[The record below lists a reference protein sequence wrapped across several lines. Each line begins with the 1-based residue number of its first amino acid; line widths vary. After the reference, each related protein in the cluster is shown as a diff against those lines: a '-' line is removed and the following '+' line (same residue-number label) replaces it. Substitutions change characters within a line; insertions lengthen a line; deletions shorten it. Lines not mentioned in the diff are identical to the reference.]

1 MSAQI
6 ELVVITPADI
16 SAFVDGELTSEDRR
30 NIAACVRTDERA
42 AFWINAW
49 QWQLALLLE
58 AFGRVVEEPL
68 PERLRVR
75 VQSRTPVT
83 RRRSVATRAT
93 SGGSHTGKSGAAP
106 LA

>member
-1 MSAQI
+1 MATQI

-30 NIAACVRTDERA
+30 NVVACARTDERA

-49 QWQLALLLE
+49 QWQLALLHE

-68 PERLRVR
+68 PEQLRVR
-75 VQSRTPVT
+75 AQSRSP
-83 RRRSVATRAT
+83 
-93 SGGSHTGKSGAAP
+93 
-106 LA
+106 